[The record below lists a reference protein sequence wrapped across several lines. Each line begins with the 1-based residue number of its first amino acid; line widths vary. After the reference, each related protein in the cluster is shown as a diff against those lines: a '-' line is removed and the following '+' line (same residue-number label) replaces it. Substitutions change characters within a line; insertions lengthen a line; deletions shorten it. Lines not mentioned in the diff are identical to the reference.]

1 MSYAAT
7 VKTPVAVFGISV
19 EEGRVCG
26 VKRLRSARSS
36 PTAEDAMARE
46 AVQQMEHYFHDGG
59 FRFDLPLQMDG
70 TEFQRSVWKEL
81 QKIKPGRVKTY
92 GEIARILKSSP
103 RAVGNACRANP
114 IPVIVPCHRVVSAQ
128 GIGGYAGAVD
138 GKLLD
143 QKRWLLA
150 HEGVRL

>member
-7 VKTPVAVFGISV
+7 VKTPIGIFGITI
-19 EEGRVCG
+19 EEGRVCA
-26 VKRLRSARSS
+26 VKRLKSVRSQRTMDDPLARKV
-36 PTAEDAMARE
+36 
-46 AVQQMEHYFHDGG
+46 VQQMEHYFRDSG
-59 FRFDLPLQMDG
+59 FRFDLPLQMAG

-81 QKIKPGRVKTY
+81 QRIKPGRVKTY
-92 GEIARILKSSP
+92 GEIAQILHSSP

-143 QKRWLLA
+143 QKRWLLN
-150 HEGVRL
+150 HEGVQL